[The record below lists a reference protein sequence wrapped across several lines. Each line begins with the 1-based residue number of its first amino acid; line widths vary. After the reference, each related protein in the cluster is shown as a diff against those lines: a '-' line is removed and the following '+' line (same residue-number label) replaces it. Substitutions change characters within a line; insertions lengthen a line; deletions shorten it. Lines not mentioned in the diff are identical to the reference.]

1 MLKYHKTNKNIM
13 EKTRSDYL
21 LSFVPDRFTR
31 AEGIRIVGYSEKD
44 NYLLLVTDQK
54 FSSGKNIGIFI
65 NNPNFAGDKSL
76 RDIIEKLGE
85 KETVII
91 NIYLTK
97 RSTKNV
103 SKFRDYP
110 YTFSVS
116 SEEAAIEIVDSE
128 SRVEAPYGKQSL
140 EINNNIKNSNPKII
154 QQTIDNYDFKGVKR

>member
-1 MLKYHKTNKNIM
+1 M
-13 EKTRSDYL
+13 EKIRSDYL

-44 NYLLLVTDQK
+44 NYLRLVTDQK
-54 FSSGKNIGIFI
+54 FGSGKNIGIFI

-76 RDIIEKLGE
+76 GEIIEKLGE

-116 SEEAAIEIVDSE
+116 SEEAAIEIVGFE
-128 SRVEAPYGKQSL
+128 SRVEAPYEKQPL
-140 EINNNIKNSNPKII
+140 EINNYTKDSSTKNDKKII

>member
-1 MLKYHKTNKNIM
+1 M
-13 EKTRSDYL
+13 
-21 LSFVPDRFTR
+21 
-31 AEGIRIVGYSEKD
+31 
-44 NYLLLVTDQK
+44 
-54 FSSGKNIGIFI
+54 
-65 NNPNFAGDKSL
+65 
-76 RDIIEKLGE
+76 GE

-97 RSTKNV
+97 RSTNNV